1 MNENVGLQI
10 NMQQIL
16 NVLSS
21 SLYKGDVLQVATRE
35 LLQNSFDATK
45 KVSNPVIDV
54 YFERYARKLTFKDN
68 GVGMTSQTVRDV
80 FFTVGGTLKEG
91 LAESERSGGFGIAK
105 VQFFMAAESIDV
117 ISVKDGVST
126 HVWATQEELLS
137 GSGHIVTEK
146 TDGPAGTIVTLVFP
160 RSYVNDRGETKSVSY
175 YEGSVTRV
183 IEKPLIGY
191 NINIRFNG
199 DDYIPANKYTHYLQQ
214 EFDWGI
220 VQIYYSPVVSGSYA
234 QYDVHCAG
242 LYQFHKDSYLGSNK
256 GIVFTMNI
264 LPKFPAGQREY
275 PFANSRDDFSGYCKP
290 DIERIM
296 NVMKDL
302 TKFIYQEHIS
312 REYSSFES
320 LDYVSVDGSTHVR
333 KIEGGSNHTVDI
345 DKLLSGVED
354 IDKLAILL
362 IDAIKKQ
369 EERKRADE
377 EQKREN
383 KDISLKFINKTDK
396 VFTDVDREMFSKI
409 ASVIYDVIYT
419 SSIRER
425 FDLNVATCGVIV
437 ENGIGG
443 CCLTLDG
450 VSGIYLN
457 PTGNYSNAN
466 HFANKMTETLIHE
479 LGHTGWHCEYHD
491 EDFFSHMDTMR
502 NIIWC
507 ENLYEAIHSKFMEI
521 YLQYNS

>member
-1 MNENVGLQI
+1 MNETVGLQI

-45 KVSNPVIDV
+45 KVLNPTIDV
-54 YFERYARKLTFKDN
+54 SFDRWARKLTFKDN

-91 LAESERSGGFGIAK
+91 LDESERSGGFGIAK

-126 HVWATQEELLS
+126 HVWATSEELLS
-137 GSGHIVTEK
+137 GSGHIIIEATG
-146 TDGPAGTIVTLVFP
+146 DQPGTTVTLVFP
-160 RSYVNDRGETKSVSY
+160 SSYVNDRGEMKSVNY
-175 YEGSVTRV
+175 YTSSVTRV

-191 NINIRFNG
+191 NVDIRFNG
-199 DDYIPANKYTHYLQQ
+199 DNCAKSDKYTHDLQQ
-214 EFDWGI
+214 EFDWGT
-220 VQIYYSPVVSGSYA
+220 VQIYYSPVVSGCYA
-234 QYDVHCAG
+234 SYDVHCAG
-242 LYQFHKDSYLGSNK
+242 LYQFHKDSYIGSNQ
-256 GIVFTMNI
+256 GIAFTMNI

-290 DIERIM
+290 DIDKIM
-296 NVMKDL
+296 NVVKDL
-302 TKFIYQEHIS
+302 TKFIYQEQIA

-320 LDYVSVDGSTHVR
+320 LDYISVDGHIHRR
-333 KIEGGSNHTVDI
+333 KIEGDSNHRIDL
-345 DKLLSGVED
+345 DKLFNGIKDLNALKE
-354 IDKLAILL
+354 LLL
-362 IDAIKKQ
+362 IEIKRQ
-369 EERKRADE
+369 NERKKADE
-377 EQKREN
+377 AQKSAN
-383 KDISLKFINKTDK
+383 KDVALKFINKTDE
-396 VFTDVDREMFSKI
+396 VFTDIDREMFSKI
-409 ASVIYDVIYT
+409 ASVVYDVIYT

-425 FDLNVATCGVIV
+425 FSLNVATCGVII
-437 ENGIGG
+437 ENSLCG

-457 PTGNYSNAN
+457 PTGNYQNAN
-466 HFANKMTETLIHE
+466 HFANNMTETLIHE
-479 LGHTGWHCEYHD
+479 LGHTGLYCECHD
-491 EDFFSHMDTMR
+491 NDFFRHMDIMR

-507 ENLYEAIHSKFMEI
+507 ENLYEVIHSKFMEI
-521 YLQYNS
+521 YLQYNK